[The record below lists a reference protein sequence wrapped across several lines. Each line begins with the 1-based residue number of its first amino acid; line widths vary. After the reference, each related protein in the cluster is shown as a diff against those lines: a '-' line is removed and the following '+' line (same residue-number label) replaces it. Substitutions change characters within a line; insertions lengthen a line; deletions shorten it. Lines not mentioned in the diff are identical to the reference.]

1 MYSQTYHNLF
11 VRSVVTGRCNN
22 GIFVGG
28 LMCTVKVI
36 LFASCFGFDTG
47 FAISWFGFENNVYL
61 CDTL

>member
-1 MYSQTYHNLF
+1 MI
-11 VRSVVTGRCNN
+11 RCLDYIILCK
-22 GIFVGG
+22 GDSCHYARQLDGMGG

>member
-1 MYSQTYHNLF
+1 MGKLLHFFPDARQLD
-11 VRSVVTGRCNN
+11 GM
-22 GIFVGG
+22 GG

>member
-1 MYSQTYHNLF
+1 M
-11 VRSVVTGRCNN
+11 
-22 GIFVGG
+22 GG

-47 FAISWFGFENNVYL
+47 FAISWFGFDTGFAISWFGFENNVYL

>member
-1 MYSQTYHNLF
+1 M
-11 VRSVVTGRCNN
+11 
-22 GIFVGG
+22 GG